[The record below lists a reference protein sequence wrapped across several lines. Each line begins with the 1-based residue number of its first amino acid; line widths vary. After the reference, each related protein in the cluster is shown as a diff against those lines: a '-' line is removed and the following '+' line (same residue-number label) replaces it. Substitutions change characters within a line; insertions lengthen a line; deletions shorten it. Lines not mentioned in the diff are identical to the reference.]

1 MPAVNVK
8 SVPAVV
14 DKELQSSCS
23 LPVTENVIVADVEV
37 DADAARVTV
46 ASAAVSIVIERADE
60 LEPAL
65 PAASVW

>member
-1 MPAVNVK
+1 MPAVSVK